1 MSTGRKVNSMSCK
14 VRMRVPALLL
24 FCAALTATMSQGH
37 AQEITIYNAQH
48 RSLTA
53 EWVEGFTHDT
63 GVKVMIRNGDDTE
76 LGMLNHAH
84 CGRILSEERI
94 GPRG

>member
-1 MSTGRKVNSMSCK
+1 
-14 VRMRVPALLL
+14 
-24 FCAALTATMSQGH
+24 
-37 AQEITIYNAQH
+37 
-48 RSLTA
+48 LTA